1 MTPRLRSRKNRPIHM
16 GAYPTEKLQR
26 ADGAAGP
33 VPAFKALGPAEDD
46 HPLAQATRDHRAML
60 DAIREG
66 LVNKAMAE
74 IPADLTERAQ
84 HLKAFAY
91 FNDATMVGICKLA
104 PDHHLVQPLRNADV
118 ARLAQD
124 LQTRQVKTLASGVD
138 AIMAD
143 LRDSASAPETDINGH
158 THALVVLFAHPR
170 AVEQNEPGAAWI
182 AGMEEHR
189 SSLLAAESAAVLSNY
204 IRLLGR
210 PARGHTRCA
219 TARWPPRRRRGS
231 PCPKTAS

>member
-1 MTPRLRSRKNRPIHM
+1 M
-16 GAYPTEKLQR
+16 GAYPTEKLRR
-26 ADGAAGP
+26 AEGVAGP
-33 VPAFKALGPAEDD
+33 VPAFTPLGVTGDAR
-46 HPLAQATRDHRAML
+46 PLAQATRDHRAML

-66 LVNKAMAE
+66 LVNKALAE

-84 HLKAFAY
+84 HLKAFAQ

-104 PDHHLVQPLRNADV
+104 PDHHLAQPLRNADV

-143 LRDSASAPETDINGH
+143 LRDSVTAPETDIAGH
-158 THALVVLFAHPR
+158 THALVLLFAHPR
-170 AVEQNEPGAAWI
+170 AVEQDEPGATWI
-182 AGMEEHR
+182 AGMEDHR

-210 PARGHTRCA
+210 PARGHTM
-219 TARWPPRRRRGS
+219 
-231 PCPKTAS
+231 TASDMDLNQLAVAAGLALP